1 MVRGAVAVGH
11 AVGDAIGGAIED
23 AVGGAVGDAVGVM
36 RYPGLLLRH

>member
-23 AVGGAVGDAVGVM
+23 AVGGAVRDAVGVM
-36 RYPGLLLRH
+36 RCPGLLLRH